1 MTDKYCKERIEA
13 RFNMDTEAYFRFR
26 KGVVT
31 LQKTGVV
38 DYSEL
43 LRYLE
48 KQPKKLGDYLGC
60 CTVSKPY
67 EQHKDPTLVSHSF
80 FFSFPKGS
88 TDEC

>member
-13 RFNMDTEAYFRFR
+13 GFKKDTEAYLRFQ

-43 LRYLE
+43 LLYLE
-48 KQPKKLGDYLGC
+48 KYPKKLEDLLF
-60 CTVSKPY
+60 KM
-67 EQHKDPTLVSHSF
+67 L
-80 FFSFPKGS
+80 
-88 TDEC
+88 